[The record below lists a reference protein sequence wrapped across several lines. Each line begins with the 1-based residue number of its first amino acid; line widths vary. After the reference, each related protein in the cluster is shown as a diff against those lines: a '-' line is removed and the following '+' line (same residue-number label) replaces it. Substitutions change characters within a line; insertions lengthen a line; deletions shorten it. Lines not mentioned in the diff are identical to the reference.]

1 VLARWSD
8 TKPNGGASEVREA
21 FRTWLQGL
29 QVLQSTRDTQWS
41 DAARLERLYGDL
53 DALFDA
59 DRFASLKQELT
70 YSKDDERAG
79 RPNPSKIVIDGDLY
93 ANLAHYRGTV
103 KYYERFRDAEAGG
116 AIARTGLRRD
126 ELEALKRLFLQRC
139 PDFLPEA
146 FGKESGFYFS
156 EERRY
161 KDEVISRVKALI
173 EAPAATPRQL
183 GEALIETLQKPPAN
197 FIGWRTLAE
206 IKAAE
211 QQDPGRIAGALG
223 ELVLSDD
230 DASIALQDAADA
242 IHPSITGGSLR
253 TLVTTVLALAR
264 PDDALAVKTQYIERV
279 ARQLT
284 GQGLFKSQVLQAGE
298 YDALLELA
306 QSIFEIMQGEWE
318 WAPRDLWDVQGF
330 LWVTSDA
337 YGNVDPDEV
346 QVVEPLKV
354 SQTPTNLIL
363 YGPPGTGKTYATAS
377 KAVAICDGQ
386 LPPGGRDEL
395 MARYRELVAKK
406 RISFVT
412 FHQSYSYEDFVEG
425 LRPYTGDDEGEGSQ
439 SGGFSLRAEPGV
451 FRQIAMLA
459 RDNHGR
465 TNVAEI
471 SAAGFSSD
479 RMIFKMSLGRSGDEV
494 GTRVYRACMDEGFV
508 VTGWGGDI
516 DWSPPQFEKYPSIR
530 ERWREDHPGV
540 SGNDGN
546 IRQTYC
552 LRGLMKPGD
561 LVVVTDGNKK
571 FRAVGEVTGPYQFV
585 PDFIEG
591 YNHRR
596 TVKWLWRNDQGLPR
610 ELIYPVG
617 FTMTSLYQLDERLVD
632 WPALE
637 QIVSG
642 GGEAVDGPGE
652 PEPFVLIIDEI
663 NRANVSKVFGE
674 LITLIEP
681 DKRLGATNE
690 LTVTLPYSREVFGV
704 PPNLNIIGTMN
715 TADRS
720 IALLDTALR
729 RRFEFEELM
738 PDPSALAAASQRT
751 GIDLVRVLTTLNQR
765 IEYLFDRDHQIG
777 HAFLMGCDSAESVG
791 TVMRTKVIPLLVEY
805 FYEDWEK
812 VRQVLGETTDTGAFV
827 GRVAL
832 PAPGGLSDFSD
843 EMRWRYAVHPG
854 FSLDAYGQLG
864 A

>member
-1 VLARWSD
+1 M
-8 TKPNGGASEVREA
+8 REA
-21 FRTWLQGL
+21 FRNWLEAQS
-29 QVLQSTRDTQWS
+29 VLPATRVTQWN
-41 DAARLERLYGDL
+41 DAGRLERVYGAL

-59 DRFASLKQELT
+59 DRFASLRQELT
-70 YSKDDERAG
+70 YSKDDERAD
-79 RPNPSKIVIDGDLY
+79 RPNPSKIDIDGNLY
-93 ANLAHYRGTV
+93 ANLAHYRGTL

-116 AIARTGLRRD
+116 VVVHSGLKRD
-126 ELEALKRLFLQRC
+126 ELEVLKSLFLQRC
-139 PDFLPEA
+139 ADFLPGGFA
-146 FGKESGFYFS
+146 KESGFYFS
-156 EERRY
+156 NERGPKNELIRTVGALAEGPT
-161 KDEVISRVKALI
+161 KNSRDLGDALI
-173 EAPAATPRQL
+173 EVLRNL
-183 GEALIETLQKPPAN
+183 EWKLID
-197 FIGWRTLAE
+197 WRTFPE
-206 IKAAE
+206 IDTAE
-211 QQDPGRIAGALG
+211 QNEPGRIAEALG
-223 ELVLSDD
+223 ELVLSDA
-230 DASIALQDAADA
+230 DAAVAVQEAADA
-242 IHPSITGGSLR
+242 IHPSVTGGALR
-253 TLVTTVLALAR
+253 TLTSTVLALAR
-264 PDDALAVKTQYIERV
+264 PDQAIAVKTQYLERV

-284 GQGLFKSQVLQAGE
+284 GKPLFKSQVLQASE
-298 YDALLELA
+298 YDELLELA
-306 QSIFEIMQGEWE
+306 QAIFEVMQGEWE

-330 LWVTSDA
+330 LWVTRDA
-337 YGNVDPDEV
+337 YGKVDPDEV
-346 QVVEPLKV
+346 QVVEPVKV

-386 LPPGGRDEL
+386 LPAGGRDAL

-459 RDNHGR
+459 GDNHGR
-465 TNVAEI
+465 SNVAATT
-471 SAAGFSSD
+471 SVGFNSD
-479 RMIFKMSLGRSGDEV
+479 RQIFKMSLGPRGDEI
-494 GTRVYRACMDEGFV
+494 GARVYRACMDGEFV

-516 DWSPPQFEKYPSIR
+516 DWSAPVYEKQVAIK

-540 SGNDGN
+540 SSNDGN

-552 LRGLMKPGD
+552 LRGLMQVGD

-571 FRAVGEVTGPYQFV
+571 FRAVGEVTGPYEFV

-596 TVKWLWRNDQGLPR
+596 PVKWLWRNDQGLPR
-610 ELIYPVG
+610 ELIYPMSFSQV
-617 FTMTSLYQLDERLVD
+617 SAYQLDEKLVD

-637 QIVSG
+637 QIVAG
-642 GGEAVDGPGE
+642 GGEAVEIHGE

-681 DKRLGATNE
+681 DKRLGALNE

-738 PDPSALAAASQRT
+738 PDPSALAAVSQKT
-751 GIDLVRVLTTLNQR
+751 GIDLGRMLITLNQR

-777 HAFLMGCDSAESVG
+777 HAFFMGCDSAESVG
-791 TVMRTKVIPLLVEY
+791 TVIRTKVIPLLVEY

-812 VRQVLGETTDTGAFV
+812 VRQVLGESTDIGAFV

-843 EMRWRYAVHPG
+843 EARWRYAVHPG
-854 FSLDAYGQLG
+854 FSLDAYAQLG

>member
-1 VLARWSD
+1 M
-8 TKPNGGASEVREA
+8 REA

-29 QVLQSTRDTQWS
+29 QVLQSTRDTQWG

-79 RPNPSKIVIDGDLY
+79 RPNPSKIDIDGDLY
-93 ANLAHYRGTV
+93 ANLSHYRGTV

-116 AIARTGLRRD
+116 AIAQTGLRRD

-139 PDFLPEA
+139 PDFLPGA
-146 FGKESGFYFS
+146 FGKESGFYFV
-156 EERRY
+156 EERSY
-161 KDEVISRVKALI
+161 KDEVIARVRVLI

-206 IKAAE
+206 INAAE

-306 QSIFEIMQGEWE
+306 HSIFEIMQGEWQ
-318 WAPRDLWDVQGF
+318 WAPSDLWDVQGF

-337 YGNVDPDEV
+337 YGKVDPEEV
-346 QVVEPLKV
+346 QVVEPVKV

-465 TNVAEI
+465 
-471 SAAGFSSD
+471 SAIPTATYRD
-479 RMIFKMSLGRSGDEV
+479 RQIFKMSLGRSGDEE
-494 GTRVYRACMDEGFV
+494 GARIYRACMEGGFV
-508 VTGWGGDI
+508 ALGWGGDI
-516 DWSPPQFEKYPSIR
+516 DWSDPAFDSYAAIK
-530 ERWREDHPGV
+530 ERWRQDHPEAT
-540 SGNDGN
+540 GNDAN
-546 IRQTYC
+546 IRQTFC
-552 LRGLMKPGD
+552 LRGLMKVGD

-571 FRAVGEVTGPYQFV
+571 FRAIGEIVGPYDYV
-585 PDFIEG
+585 PDFIEEFS
-591 YNHRR
+591 HRR
-596 TVKWLWRNDQGLPR
+596 PVKWLWRNDQGLPR
-610 ELIYPVG
+610 ELIYPVS
-617 FTMTSLYQLDERLVD
+617 FTMASTYQLDEKLVD
-632 WPALE
+632 WSALE
-637 QIVSG
+637 TIIAG
-642 GGEAVDGPGE
+642 GGDAIEVPGE

-681 DKRLGATNE
+681 DKRLGAMNE

-738 PDPSALAAASQRT
+738 PDPSALAQVSQRT
-751 GIDLVRVLTTLNQR
+751 GIDLGRVLTTLNQR

-777 HAFLMGCDSAESVG
+777 HAFFMGCDSAESVG
-791 TVMRTKVIPLLVEY
+791 AVMRTKVIPLLVEY

-832 PAPGGLSDFSD
+832 PAPGGMSDFSD
-843 EMRWRYAVHPG
+843 EARWRYAVHPG
-854 FSLDAYGQLG
+854 FSLDAYAQLG